1 MDAFRHWVDLAGL
14 LMEGAGVGV
23 MVFGAV
29 VALVLALARRG
40 RGLEGAYRRFRQ
52 DMGRAILLGLEL
64 LVAAD
69 IIRTVSEEPTLNGV
83 LVLGLIVVIRTF
95 LSFTLSVE
103 LEGRWPWQRA
113 QEPAH
118 PGHTPPPPPLHGS
131 PPPGPAPADEER
143 PAHH

>member
-1 MDAFRHWVDLAGL
+1 MAFREWVDLAGL
-14 LMEGAGVGV
+14 VMEGAGVAV

-29 VALVLALARRG
+29 ISLVVLVVRRG
-40 RGLEGAYRRFRQ
+40 HVREGAYRRFRQ

-69 IIRTVSEEPTLNGV
+69 IIRTVSEAPTLNGV

-95 LSFTLSVE
+95 LSVTLSVE
-103 LEGRWPWQRA
+103 LEGRWPWQRGPEHVA
-113 QEPAH
+113 PEHRAAPS
-118 PGHTPPPPPLHGS
+118 PPLHGS
-131 PPPGPAPADEER
+131 PPPADADGER